1 MDIETLLR
9 DWDGETVIVRHD
21 KPTDAWILIAIH
33 STRLG
38 FAGGGTRMKT
48 YPHQE
53 TALQDVL
60 RLAKGMTYKLAIAGL
75 PKGGGKAVIA
85 LPSNFDPQGRP
96 ALLRRYGAL
105 IRQLGGL
112 FMTAPDVGT
121 SSADMDL
128 IAETGAPYVF
138 GRTPAAGGMGDSGPI
153 TGLGVFAGIQVACE
167 FLYGDASL
175 KGRRVLVQGVGQVGA
190 SVIGHLRGA
199 GAEVWFNDIA
209 DTAIR
214 HYREQVGL
222 RFIPPE
228 AVYTTDC
235 DVFAPCALGAI
246 LNATTIAQLKCR
258 IVAGG
263 ANNQLSGPEDAER
276 LRVRGI
282 LYAPDYV
289 INAGGAMA
297 LLGIETMGWSYEQ
310 AEREVVT
317 GIQRALRHIFGTA
330 QTEGITTETAA
341 RQIAEER
348 LRAGA

>member
-1 MDIETLLR
+1 
-9 DWDGETVIVRHD
+9 
-21 KPTDAWILIAIH
+21 
-33 STRLG
+33 
-38 FAGGGTRMKT
+38 
-48 YPHQE
+48 
-53 TALQDVL
+53 
-60 RLAKGMTYKLAIAGL
+60 
-75 PKGGGKAVIA
+75 
-85 LPSNFDPQGRP
+85 
-96 ALLRRYGAL
+96 
-105 IRQLGGL
+105 
-112 FMTAPDVGT
+112 
-121 SSADMDL
+121 
-128 IAETGAPYVF
+128 
-138 GRTPAAGGMGDSGPI
+138 
-153 TGLGVFAGIQVACE
+153 
-167 FLYGDASL
+167 
-175 KGRRVLVQGVGQVGA
+175 LVQGVGQVGA
-190 SVIGHLRGA
+190 SVIGHLRRA

-228 AVYTTDC
+228 AVYATDC
-235 DVFAPCALGAI
+235 DVFAPCALGAV
-246 LNATTIAQLKCR
+246 LNATTIAQLKCS

-263 ANNQLSGPEDAER
+263 ANNQLSDPADAER

-330 QTEGITTETAA
+330 QTKGITTETAA